1 MNILPAIRW
10 IAVFDWK
17 IWLDTFLEVNP
28 KTIKQ
33 KLIYLLRKYNKPLH
47 YEELTTKIM
56 EWFPDKPVKVTTVH
70 NELVKWKDVFVN
82 MGLGLYWLKEWGFEW
97 GTVREIIQQ
106 ILKQAWRPMAIKE
119 IVKEVI
125 KKKMISPNT
134 VVMTL
139 QKYPEFKRVEKGVY
153 ELVD

>member
-1 MNILPAIRW
+1 
-10 IAVFDWK
+10 
-17 IWLDTFLEVNP
+17 
-28 KTIKQ
+28 
-33 KLIYLLRKYNKPLH
+33 
-47 YEELTTKIM
+47 
-56 EWFPDKPVKVTTVH
+56 
-70 NELVKWKDVFVN
+70 
-82 MGLGLYWLKEWGFEW
+82 
-97 GTVREIIQQ
+97 
-106 ILKQAWRPMAIKE
+106 MAIKE